1 CVVVCV
7 NVVCVYVVLN
17 LQPVSQREMECEG
30 IYIMNVSCECC
41 ASQSRPVR
49 TTIKLLSLISGNK
62 HGDATPIFLDVS
74 QPAAWL
80 QLQPAACSR
89 LVSKRV
95 KISQLLPGP
104 SQPWC

>member
-1 CVVVCV
+1 DVSSTCLVECVF
-7 NVVCVYVVLN
+7 LN
-17 LQPVSQREMECEG
+17 LQPVSQREMECER

-49 TTIKLLSLISGNK
+49 TTIKLLPLISGNK

-80 QLQPAACSR
+80 QLQPAAWLHSR